1 MLSFNTN
8 MANRFDRDSNQS
20 FWYLKLYY
28 GDESNFTGVSDRDRT
43 ISSVYYHGIIQDW
56 GKLNFTLS
64 VDNFTASQRTWNVKI
79 INTEKSCNTERFSD
93 LLSSNNYENRKWE
106 LYVND
111 DSLSDSDAEM
121 IATGII
127 SGDFS
132 YNDKSMTLRLQAKNS
147 RINAEVPNS
156 GITQGAFQNA
166 PEKNRGI
173 AIPCLYGDFSVD
185 SSLPSPLDQYV
196 SQVKVPAI
204 VVDEFNQS
212 DSKVHLRPDTVALH
226 TLYAKNLYHY
236 DDGIYSA
243 CDNSNVSVTS
253 GTPVVKFSGRT
264 FFAYIPLTGQQDAVD
279 REP

>member
-264 FFAYIPLTGQQDAVD
+264 FFAYKPLTGQQDAVD